1 MKDKEKNVLDQ
12 EIKRMLSKER
22 NEKIEDQDKEEDKL
36 SKLPAVLGIL
46 MGLSII
52 LGLILSL
59 LAVFNGGVF
68 IWVKG

>member
-12 EIKRMLSKER
+12 EIKRMVAKER

-36 SKLPAVLGIL
+36 SKLPVILGIL

-52 LGLILSL
+52 LGLVLSL
-59 LAVFNGGVF
+59 LAVFNS
-68 IWVKG
+68 WDL

>member
-12 EIKRMLSKER
+12 EIKRMVAKER
-22 NEKIEDQDKEEDKL
+22 NEKVEDRDKKEDKL
-36 SKLPAVLGIL
+36 SKLPTILGIL

-59 LAVFNGGVF
+59 LAVFNG
-68 IWVKG
+68 

>member
-12 EIKRMLSKER
+12 EIKRMVAKER

-36 SKLPAVLGIL
+36 SKLPVILGIL

-52 LGLILSL
+52 LGLVLSL
-59 LAVFNGGVF
+59 LAVFNS
-68 IWVKG
+68 